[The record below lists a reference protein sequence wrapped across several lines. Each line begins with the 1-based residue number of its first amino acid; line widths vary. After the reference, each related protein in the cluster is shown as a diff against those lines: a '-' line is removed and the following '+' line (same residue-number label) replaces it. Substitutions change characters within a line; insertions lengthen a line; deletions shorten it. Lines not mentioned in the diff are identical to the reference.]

1 MRGVQRPSWHVQ
13 PRRRDHGNQLSR
25 YPCQGLGLAS
35 RYPCQGLG
43 LAGCESPTTLAAASP
58 EEAGSHIG
66 PQALCTRDDP
76 PTPLRR
82 PCAGIPWINIVH
94 PHLVS
99 LVL

>member
-13 PRRRDHGNQLSR
+13 PRRRDHGSQL
-25 YPCQGLGLAS
+25 S